1 MTRLRLNDVKS
12 INNLIARTINSLLD
26 ETISEDEAR
35 SIGYLANILYKG
47 IEQADKL
54 EMDKEYQKAQIEN
67 LIARTKSLSNSG
79 QDVEDLEE
87 VYKEIYK
94 DYKGLGVV
102 KWLMIIII

>member
-1 MTRLRLNDVKS
+1 MKNMTRLRLNDVKS

-102 KWLMIIII
+102 K